1 MSHSR
6 VELSQII
13 KRVVILSSPHILGQ
27 KHIIMSFDRFL
38 SLLVVFM
45 IVLALIVV
53 GASRS
58 TVWVAPSEEDCQG
71 KAHCGTIQILWQYSS
86 YRRGYVN
93 VSESNITF
101 VFLPGIHNFNRHG
114 YQPLLFWGVSNIVL
128 TGDEQCVRKKAQC
141 TIKCT
146 HYLCIFLFID
156 SQNITIQHLNVVY
169 SKGRFLE
176 RPFWLKYGNMSK
188 TLNVPCNNN
197 TSCTDIQF
205 DRGNISG
212 ICHQF
217 LPFNLVAT
225 SWIFVTVSD
234 VHINSLH
241 LFGYDSQITVYNPR
255 GQFEVI
261 GCHSSWLLP
270 ATAEQLPMPSF
281 AVFVSHAPG
290 IAETPE
296 SVKVLVSGCTFESVH
311 YFPTINGWNTA
322 EKYYN
327 HHAVLVKTT
336 EELGPTSSRWPWRLA
351 NSRTPVGCLLANV
364 TIVNC
369 TFLRTSGVE
378 IHLFDSSLLVITVQL
393 LNSLVDGGVVD
404 QHYLDMFGSFGFS
417 NMHLKGSGV
426 KVQVLIGNSIQ
437 HPYLSCTSP
446 QTLTSVLIFG
456 NSFKNLTGIEG
467 IGVTLQTVYIGSY
480 EPNLCSC
487 NCRVPIVIEDNIF
500 ARNWGLQYG
509 SIIDATRM
517 WGKRTSMI
525 TDCNQRPYKH
535 PDLVLRNNSFT
546 HNTAEFSWCL
556 GYHVAPWSHKNGH
569 IYGRAWNTNEECEA
583 YDPRKGI
590 IHLSGY
596 RGSHFAT
603 LVNNYIDRNAV
614 MGLSMID
621 SHVLFN
627 GSNTLARNYAPYG
640 GGIFIGGKSQMVLMN
655 GTQLLLQQNT
665 AAFTGGGIFVS
676 STPSQLPNA
685 HLYKW
690 PWVSPN
696 VCFFDLV
703 GIDGMPARNI
713 TSASYLKVVV
723 KMSDNKATVTGN
735 SLFMGSM
742 SPCIHQQTL
751 QNASHD
757 FEVFHTVF
765 HLPSYTEESEISSM
779 PLKICSCNSS
789 GLVSCSLED
798 VPPIQVFP
806 GQRLDLWLMVVG
818 EADIILSG
826 DLTLVISSSY
836 DFAARTWAVLLK
848 YNTRITNECNMIT
861 IKGESMAK
869 ITAGDYSIILSL
881 PILDNTPSEASKLNL
896 LVYMNMTVLDHCP
909 HGYNMINKSSG
920 QLCKCHRVLQDSQ
933 ITCNFNTLSFGLPP
947 RYWIAAGN
955 DNTSLLFSDS
965 CLPSYCRDTY
975 TSKEVFLSKLKQQ
988 CLHGRVGT
996 LCGECPEG
1004 QSMVLGS
1011 YNCKECPNYGILVA
1025 VVYLVAGPLV
1035 IVFICVFNWTV
1046 SARAINGLLLYLNII
1061 SINSDLL
1068 LHSNSFPFVVIS
1080 WLNFR
1085 VGIEMCLFDG
1095 MDEFAKTILSFA
1107 FPLYLISLVV
1117 LIVMVSKCINMHR
1130 INKLIGPR
1138 ITPVLATVIL
1148 LSYTMLFDSVLKSL
1162 LFAQL
1167 CSSTDGA
1174 CTPVWLLDGSLKY
1187 FSSTKHIILGCL
1199 ALAILFGLLIPIT
1212 LTAVIG
1218 DLFRRCISNRWY
1230 MNFLDTFH
1238 SSYRFRWGF
1247 WIGLRLVMRI
1257 VLLLLKVTVKPEVVW
1272 LVTTCFSLSLAAVQ
1286 SLLKPFRHLR
1296 FDQFTHRLVDEW
1308 CSSEE
1313 NGMTVANYLDIS
1325 FLVNLTALFVSISYL
1340 PDSAEVFIS
1349 LSLCVALIE
1358 LLLIL
1363 AYHLVEY
1370 SPLGS
1375 PLLTATTR
1383 AVERIGTFCQRLKH
1397 TEEQQCEPA
1406 DNRQL
1411 LGLPLVLRAAD
1422 CTDEDYTSPTET
1434 TETETEQNA
1443 DTH

>member
-1 MSHSR
+1 
-6 VELSQII
+6 
-13 KRVVILSSPHILGQ
+13 
-27 KHIIMSFDRFL
+27 MSFDRFL
-38 SLLVVFM
+38 SLLVILM
-45 IVLALIVV
+45 IVLALIAV
-53 GASRS
+53 GASWS

-71 KAHCGTIQILWQYSS
+71 KAHCGTIQILWQNSF
-86 YRRGYVN
+86 YRWGHVN

-101 VFLPGIHNFNRHG
+101 VFLPGIHSFNHHG

-141 TIKCT
+141 TINCT

-169 SKGRFLE
+169 GNSSSLE
-176 RPFWLKYGNMSK
+176 RPLWLKYGNISK
-188 TLNVPCNNN
+188 TLNVPCNINS
-197 TSCTDIQF
+197 SCTDIKF
-205 DRGNISG
+205 HRGNISG
-212 ICHQF
+212 ICNQF

-241 LFGYDSQITVYNPR
+241 LFGYDSRITVYNPR

-261 GCHSSWLLP
+261 ECHSSQLLP
-270 ATAEQLPMPSF
+270 ASTEPFPMPSF

-290 IAETPE
+290 IAETSE
-296 SVKVLVSGCTFESVH
+296 SVKVLVSGCTFESDH
-311 YFPTINGWNTA
+311 YFRTIYGRHKSENL
-322 EKYYN
+322 YD

-336 EELGPTSSRWPWRLA
+336 EESGPSNSSRWPWRLA
-351 NSRTPVGCLLANV
+351 NSRAPLGCLLANV

-369 TFLRTSGVE
+369 TFFRTSGVE
-378 IHLFDSSLLVITVQL
+378 IHLSDSSLLVVTVQL
-393 LNSLVDGGVVD
+393 LNSLVDGMVNRVFF
-404 QHYLDMFGSFGFS
+404 HNWRFK
-417 NMHLKGSGV
+417 HIKASGV

-437 HPYLSCTSP
+437 HPNLSCTSP

-456 NSFKNLTGIEG
+456 NSFKNLASSEG
-467 IGVTLQTVYIGSY
+467 IGVILQTVYIGLN
-480 EPNLCSC
+480 ELNLCSC

-500 ARNWGLQYG
+500 TDNKGSKYG
-509 SIIDATRM
+509 SIIDAVQM
-517 WGKRTSMI
+517 WGENTSMI
-525 TDCNQRPYKH
+525 TDCNQRPYNH

-546 HNTAEFSWCL
+546 RNSAAFCWCFGYKFS
-556 GYHVAPWSHKNGH
+556 PWSQENGL
-569 IYGRAWNTNEECEA
+569 IYSRKWNINKQCEA
-583 YDPRKGI
+583 GDPSKGV

-603 LVNNYIDRNAV
+603 LVSNNISGNLA

-627 GSNTLARNYAPYG
+627 GSNTIARNYAPYG
-640 GGIFIGGKSQMVLMN
+640 GGIFIGGKSQMILMN
-655 GTQLLLQQNT
+655 GTQLYLRQNK
-665 AAFTGGGIFVS
+665 AGVTGGGIFVS
-676 STPSQLPNA
+676 STSSHLPKA
-685 HLYKW
+685 LLDKW
-690 PWVSPN
+690 LWVKPD
-696 VCFFDLV
+696 VCFFELV

-713 TSASYLKVVV
+713 ASAADLKAIV
-723 KMSDNKATVTGN
+723 KMSDNKAAVSGN

-742 SPCIHQQTL
+742 SPCIYQQTL
-751 QNASHD
+751 PNASHD

-765 HLPSYTEESEISSM
+765 HLPSYTEESEIMSM
-779 PLKICSCNSS
+779 PKKICTCNSS
-789 GLVSCSLED
+789 GLVNCSLAN

-806 GQRLDLWLMVVG
+806 GQKLDLWLMIVG

-826 DLTLVISSSY
+826 DLNLVISSVRLQNY
-836 DFAARTWAVLLK
+836 RVIHYLLNFGKTGTVLSK

-869 ITAGDYSIILSL
+869 ITAGDYFILLSL
-881 PILDNTPSEASKLNL
+881 PTLDNTPSEASKLNL
-896 LVYMNMTVLDHCP
+896 LVSMDMTVLDHCP

-920 QLCKCHRVLQDSQ
+920 QLCECHRVLQDNY
-933 ITCNFNTLSFGLPP
+933 ITCHFNTLSFGLPP
-947 RYWIAAGN
+947 RYWIAAGT
-955 DNTSLLFSDS
+955 DNTSLSFSDS

-975 TSKEVFLSKLKQQ
+975 TFKEVFLSNLTQQ

-1004 QSMVLGS
+1004 QSVVLGS
-1011 YNCKECPNYGILVA
+1011 YNCKECSNYGILVT
-1025 VVYLVAGPLV
+1025 VVYLVSGPLV

-1068 LHSNSFPFVVIS
+1068 LHSNSFPFVAIS

-1167 CSSTDGA
+1167 CSSTDGG

-1199 ALAILFGLLIPIT
+1199 ALVILFGLLIPIT

-1238 SSYRFRWGF
+1238 SSFHFRWGF

-1272 LVTTCFSLSLAAVQ
+1272 LVTACFSLSLAAVQ

-1313 NGMTVANYLDIS
+1313 NGKTVANYLDIS
-1325 FLVNLTALFVSISYL
+1325 FLVNLTALFLCISYL

-1370 SPLGS
+1370 SPLGP
-1375 PLLTATTR
+1375 PLLTTTIR
-1383 AVERIGTFCQRLKH
+1383 AVERIGTLCQRLKH

-1422 CTDEDYTSPTET
+1422 CNDEDYESTMET
-1434 TETETEQNA
+1434 TERETEENA
-1443 DTH
+1443 DGH

>member
-1 MSHSR
+1 
-6 VELSQII
+6 
-13 KRVVILSSPHILGQ
+13 
-27 KHIIMSFDRFL
+27 MSFDRFL
-38 SLLVVFM
+38 SLLVILM

-53 GASRS
+53 GALRS
-58 TVWVAPSEEDCQG
+58 TVWVAPSEDDCQG
-71 KAHCGTIQILWQYSS
+71 KAHCGTIQILWQHSS
-86 YRRGYVN
+86 YRWGHVN
-93 VSESNITF
+93 GSESNITF
-101 VFLPGIHNFNRHG
+101 VFLPGIHNFNHHG
-114 YQPLLFWGVSNIVL
+114 YQPILFWGVSNIVL
-128 TGDEQCVRKKAQC
+128 TGDEQCVRKKEQC

-169 SKGRFLE
+169 SKGSFLE

-188 TLNVPCNNN
+188 TLNVPCNINS
-197 TSCTDIQF
+197 SCTDIKF
-205 DRGNISG
+205 DSGNISG
-212 ICHQF
+212 ICNRF

-225 SWIFVTVSD
+225 SWIFVAVSD

-241 LFGYDSQITVYNPR
+241 LFGYDSRISVYNPR

-261 GCHSSWLLP
+261 GCHSSQLLP
-270 ATAEQLPMPSF
+270 ATTNQSPMPSF

-296 SVKVLVSGCTFESVH
+296 SVKVLVSGCTFESDH
-311 YFPTINGWNTA
+311 YFPNKSIYDWHIS
-322 EKYYN
+322 EKFYN

-336 EELGPTSSRWPWRLA
+336 EELGPSSSRWSWRLA
-351 NSRTPVGCLLANV
+351 NSRTPLGCLLANV

-378 IHLFDSSLLVITVQL
+378 IHLSDSSLLVVTVQL
-393 LNSLVDGGVVD
+393 LNSLVDGMVNRYDILNWGCN
-404 QHYLDMFGSFGFS
+404 HLWLRTR
-417 NMHLKGSGV
+417 HLKGSGV
-426 KVQVLIGNSIQ
+426 KVQVLIGNSVQ
-437 HPYLSCTSP
+437 HRNLSCTSP

-456 NSFKNLTGIEG
+456 NSFKNLASIEG
-467 IGVTLQTVYIGSY
+467 IGVILQTVYIGLN
-480 EPNLCSC
+480 ELNLCSC

-500 ARNWGLQYG
+500 TDNWGLRYG
-509 SIIDATRM
+509 SIIDAARM
-517 WGKRTSMI
+517 WGESTSMI
-525 TDCNQRPYKH
+525 TDCKQRPYKH
-535 PDLVLRNNSFT
+535 PDLVLRNNSF
-546 HNTAEFSWCL
+546 NRNIAEFSRCL
-556 GYHVAPWSHKNGH
+556 GYNIAPWPHENGH
-569 IYGRAWNTNEECEA
+569 IYGRRWNTNESCEA
-583 YDPRKGI
+583 YDPSKGI

-596 RGSHFAT
+596 KGSHFAA
-603 LVNNYIDRNAV
+603 LVSNNISGNKV

-627 GSNTLARNYAPYG
+627 GSNTLDGNYAPYG
-640 GGIFIGGKSQMVLMN
+640 GGIFIGGQSQMLLMN
-655 GTQLLLQQNT
+655 GTQLLLRENK

-676 STPSQLPNA
+676 STSQLPKA
-685 HLYKW
+685 FLDE
-690 PWVSPN
+690 WVSPN
-696 VCFFDLV
+696 FCFFDLI
-703 GIDGMPARNI
+703 GIDGLPARNI

-723 KMSDNKATVTGN
+723 KMSDNLAPISGN
-735 SLFMGSM
+735 SLFMASM
-742 SPCIHQQTL
+742 SPCMHQQTL

-779 PLKICSCNSS
+779 PMKICSCNSS
-789 GLVSCSLED
+789 GLVSCSLAD
-798 VPPIQVFP
+798 IPPIQVFP
-806 GQRLDLWLMVVG
+806 GQKIDLWLMIVG

-826 DLTLVISSSY
+826 DLTLAISSVSHQVY
-836 DFAARTWAVLLK
+836 KDIVGRTVTLLLR
-848 YNTRITNECNMIT
+848 YNTRIINECNMIT

-869 ITAGDYSIILSL
+869 ITAGDYFILLSL
-881 PILDNTPSEASKLNL
+881 PTLDNTPSEASKLNL
-896 LVYMNMTVLDHCP
+896 LVSMDMTVLDHCP
-909 HGYNMINKSSG
+909 HGYNMINESSG
-920 QLCKCHRVLQDSQ
+920 QLCECHRVLQDNY
-933 ITCNFNTLSFGLPP
+933 ITCHFNTLSFGLPP
-947 RYWIAAGN
+947 RYWIGAGT

-975 TSKEVFLSKLKQQ
+975 TSKEVFLSNLTQQ

-1004 QSMVLGS
+1004 QSVVLGS
-1011 YNCKECPNYGILVA
+1011 YNCKTCSNYGILVA

-1046 SARAINGLLLYLNII
+1046 SARVINGLLLYLNII

-1187 FSSTKHIILGCL
+1187 FSSTKHIILACL
-1199 ALAILFGLLIPIT
+1199 ALVILFGLLIPIT

-1257 VLLLLKVTVKPEVVW
+1257 VLFLLKVTVKPEVVW
-1272 LVTTCFSLSLAAVQ
+1272 LVTACFSLSLAAVQ

-1313 NGMTVANYLDIS
+1313 NGKTVANYLDIS
-1325 FLVNLTALFVSISYL
+1325 FLVNLTALFLSISYL

-1370 SPLGS
+1370 SPLGP

-1383 AVERIGTFCQRLKH
+1383 AVERIGMFCQRLKH

-1422 CTDEDYTSPTET
+1422 CNDEDYESPTET
-1434 TETETEQNA
+1434 TERETEQNA

>member
-1 MSHSR
+1 
-6 VELSQII
+6 
-13 KRVVILSSPHILGQ
+13 
-27 KHIIMSFDRFL
+27 
-38 SLLVVFM
+38 M

-53 GASRS
+53 GALRS
-58 TVWVAPSEEDCQG
+58 TVWVAPSKADCQG
-71 KAHCGTIQILWQYSS
+71 TAHCGTIQILWQYSS
-86 YRRGYVN
+86 YRWGHVN

-101 VFLPGIHNFNRHG
+101 VFLPGIHNFNHHG
-114 YQPLLFWGVSNIVL
+114 YQPLLFWGASNIVL

-146 HYLCIFLFID
+146 RYLCIFLFID
-156 SQNITIQHLNVVY
+156 SQNITIRHLNVVY
-169 SKGRFLE
+169 TKGSFLE
-176 RPFWLKYGNMSK
+176 RPFWLEYGNISK
-188 TLNVPCNNN
+188 TLNVPCNINS
-197 TSCTDIQF
+197 SCTDIQF

-212 ICHQF
+212 ICNQF
-217 LPFNLVAT
+217 LPFNLVTT

-241 LFGYDSQITVYNPR
+241 LFGYDSRITVYNPR

-261 GCHSSWLLP
+261 GCHFSQLLP
-270 ATAEQLPMPSF
+270 ATADKFLMPSF
-281 AVFVSHAPG
+281 AVFVSHAQG

-296 SVKVLVSGCTFESVH
+296 SVKVLVSGCTFESDH
-311 YFPTINGWNTA
+311 YFPTKSIWLRTS
-322 EKYYN
+322 ETFYK

-336 EELGPTSSRWPWRLA
+336 EESGPLNSSRWPWRFT
-351 NSRTPVGCLLANV
+351 NSRAPLSCLLANV

-378 IHLFDSSLLVITVQL
+378 IHLSDSSLLVVTVQL
-393 LNSLVDGGVVD
+393 LNSLVDGMVNRVFF
-404 QHYLDMFGSFGFS
+404 HNWRFK
-417 NMHLKGSGV
+417 HLKGSGV

-437 HPYLSCTSP
+437 HPNLSCTSP

-456 NSFKNLTGIEG
+456 NTFKGLVGSEG
-467 IGVTLQTVYIGSY
+467 IGVTLKTVYIGLN
-480 EPNLCSC
+480 ELNLCSC

-500 ARNWGLQYG
+500 TGNVGLQYG
-509 SIIDATRM
+509 SIIDATQL
-517 WGKRTSMI
+517 WGESPSMI
-525 TDCNQRPYKH
+525 TDCGQRPYNH
-535 PDLVLRNNSFT
+535 PDLDLRNNSFT
-546 HNTAEFSWCL
+546 HNLAVFSSMYFSYSITRWPHENRL
-556 GYHVAPWSHKNGH
+556 
-569 IYGRAWNTNEECEA
+569 IYGRKRNTNEQCEA
-583 YDPRKGI
+583 GDPGKGV

-596 RGSHFAT
+596 RRSHFAT
-603 LVNNYIDRNAV
+603 LVSNYINWNNV
-614 MGLSMID
+614 TGLSMID

-627 GSNTLARNYAPYG
+627 GSNTIARNYAPYG
-640 GGIFIGGKSQMVLMN
+640 GGIFIGGKSQMILMN
-655 GTQLLLQQNT
+655 GTQLFLRQNK

-676 STPSQLPNA
+676 STSSQLPKA
-685 HLYKW
+685 IALLDK
-690 PWVSPN
+690 WVSRPPN
-696 VCFFDLV
+696 VCFFDFV
-703 GIDGMPARNI
+703 GIDGLPVRNI
-713 TSASYLKVVV
+713 TSAADLKVIV
-723 KMSDNKATVTGN
+723 KMSDNKATVTGS

-742 SPCIHQQTL
+742 SPCIHQQIL
-751 QNASHD
+751 QNASHN

-779 PLKICSCNSS
+779 PLKICTCNSS

-806 GQRLDLWLMVVG
+806 GQKIDLWLTVVG

-826 DLTLVISSSY
+826 DLTLYISSVSLQNY
-836 DFAARTWAVLLK
+836 KYHKISDIFEIIGTALLR
-848 YNTRITNECNMIT
+848 YNTRITNECNMLT

-869 ITAGDYSIILSL
+869 ITAGDYSIIFSL
-881 PILDNTPSEASKLNL
+881 PMLDYTPFEANKLTL
-896 LVYMNMTVLDHCP
+896 WVSMNMTVLDHCP
-909 HGYNMINKSSG
+909 HGYSKIIKSSG
-920 QLCKCHRVLQDSQ
+920 QLCKCHRVLQDNH
-933 ITCNFNTLSFGLPP
+933 ITCHFNTLSFGLPP
-947 RYWIAAGN
+947 RYWIGADTN
-955 DNTSLLFSDS
+955 STSLLFSDS
-965 CLPSYCRDTY
+965 CLPSYCTDTY
-975 TSKEVFLSKLKQQ
+975 TSKEVFLSNLTQQ

-1004 QSMVLGS
+1004 QSVVLGS
-1011 YNCKECPNYGILVA
+1011 YNCKECSNYGILVA

-1046 SARAINGLLLYLNII
+1046 SARSINGLLLYLNII

-1107 FPLYLISLVV
+1107 FPLYLISLVI

-1138 ITPVLATVIL
+1138 ITPVLVTVIL

-1167 CSSTDGA
+1167 CSSTDGG
-1174 CTPVWLLDGSLKY
+1174 CTPVWLLDGSLSY
-1187 FSSTKHIILGCL
+1187 FSSTKHIILACL
-1199 ALAILFGLLIPIT
+1199 ALVILIGLLIPIT

-1272 LVTTCFSLSLAAVQ
+1272 LVTACFSLSLAAVQ

-1313 NGMTVANYLDIS
+1313 NGKTVANYLDIS
-1325 FLVNLTALFVSISYL
+1325 FLVNLTALFLCISYL

-1370 SPLGS
+1370 SPLGP

-1422 CTDEDYTSPTET
+1422 CNDEDYESPTET
-1434 TETETEQNA
+1434 TERETEQSA
-1443 DTH
+1443 ETH